1 MPLCFG
7 IGGVSLVNI
16 LAVEASAS
24 GSRVHQGLAGIATLL
39 ARTLPAGASVAVGW
53 HDPLLG
59 SGTSTSERA
68 GSRQVRAVEA
78 LLGGAAASGAK
89 GTELS
94 DAWTLDATRMALV
107 VDAGDGLP
115 DGLRDGWLALARST
129 IDATCA
135 SARAQSRIEG
145 LRKSE
150 RLRQAL
156 YQIADL
162 SGSNLDMQEM
172 LARIHAIV
180 GTLMP
185 AENFY
190 IVRYDDVRDTVRFL
204 YFVDQR
210 DPWKADPDEE
220 IPLSDMPNSL
230 TVAMLRHG
238 DRK

>member
-1 MPLCFG
+1 M
-7 IGGVSLVNI
+7 NI

-107 VDAGDGLP
+107 VDAGLDTGGGAGGEQQRQRCAEQGADRVHWSPLSSTKRLMAARTRSLL
-115 DGLRDGWLALARST
+115 GSFCRASSSTSRARS
-129 IDATCA
+129 
-135 SARAQSRIEG
+135 RWPR
-145 LRKSE
+145 
-150 RLRQAL
+150 
-156 YQIADL
+156 
-162 SGSNLDMQEM
+162 
-172 LARIHAIV
+172 
-180 GTLMP
+180 
-185 AENFY
+185 
-190 IVRYDDVRDTVRFL
+190 
-204 YFVDQR
+204 
-210 DPWKADPDEE
+210 W
-220 IPLSDMPNSL
+220 
-230 TVAMLRHG
+230 
-238 DRK
+238 